1 MGAVGELRSALAEQ
15 AKRSGAL
22 VKACNNDE
30 SMKLYLVLPMIAAL
44 GYDSTDPLEVYPNHE
59 ADLVPGEGHAAPF
72 VADFAVLRGGQPVIA
87 VGAARTAN
95 DLAAKRAMIGGYYTA
110 WPSVKLAC
118 LTNGIKFDFFVDS
131 IVTNVMDD
139 EPFLT
144 LDLDVISAG
153 GVPDDV
159 AETLHFATKSALDP
173 EMMAE
178 RAHLQLV
185 RKRLRT
191 AFVEEAQSPTEDF
204 SRLMMQR
211 VGFPNVP
218 REAID
223 RHYAPL
229 IKSSFEEALVL
240 PVVQRLNVAGSS
252 EGLASGLKLQVG
264 QKVASSE
271 RELAV
276 FNAVRRRLAFLVR
289 DEAHFDAIDRIG
301 YKDSVGKITFFL
313 DRDPDGRLFEVIRG
327 VGSVDKFVFPGQ
339 LGEIVTP
346 DVRAV
351 DGQLLAVF
359 EARVREADGELFA
372 DQEPVRR
379 AAG

>member
-1 MGAVGELRSALAEQ
+1 MSAVGELRSALAEQ

-59 ADLVPGEGHAAPF
+59 ADLVAGLGAQQPF
-72 VADFAVLRGGQPVIA
+72 VADFAVLRDGLPVIA
-87 VGAARTAN
+87 FGAAR
-95 DLAAKRAMIGGYYTA
+95 AAGDFDAKKLMIGAYYSA
-110 WPSVKLAC
+110 WPSVRLAC
-118 LTNGIKFDFFVDS
+118 LTNGIKFDFYVDS
-131 IVTNVMDD
+131 IVSNAMDE

-144 LDLDVISAG
+144 LDLDTIAAG

-159 AETLHFATKSALDP
+159 AETLHFATKGALDP

-191 AFVEEAQSPTEDF
+191 AFVEEAQAPTEDF
-204 SRLMMQR
+204 CRLMMQR

-218 REAID
+218 RQAID

-229 IKSSFEEALVL
+229 VKSSFEEALVL
-240 PVVQRLNVAGSS
+240 PVVQRLNVAGAS
-252 EGLASGLKLQVG
+252 EGLASGLKMQVG

-271 RELAV
+271 RDLAI
-276 FNAVRRRLAFLVR
+276 FNAIRRRFAYLAE
-289 DEAHFDAIDRIG
+289 DEAHFAAIDRVG
-301 YKDSVGKITFFL
+301 YKDSVGRITFFF
-313 DRDPDGRLFEVIRG
+313 DKDPDGRMFEVIRG
-327 VGSVDKFVFPGQ
+327 VGSVDKFVFPGIGEFVTSDITTIDAQ
-339 LGEIVTP
+339 LK
-346 DVRAV
+346 
-351 DGQLLAVF
+351 AVF
-359 EARVREADGELFA
+359 DARVASALEGRFAEA
-372 DQEPVRR
+372 EPARR
-379 AAG
+379 AAS

>member
-1 MGAVGELRSALAEQ
+1 MSAVGELRSALAEQ
-15 AKRSGAL
+15 AKRAGAL

-44 GYDSTDPLEVYPNHE
+44 GYDSTDPLELYPNHE
-59 ADLVPGEGHAAPF
+59 ADLVPGAAAQHPF
-72 VADFAVLRGGQPVIA
+72 VADFAVLKEGLPVIA
-87 VGAARTAN
+87 FGAARSPG
-95 DLAAKRAMIGGYYTA
+95 DIDAKRQMIGAYYSA
-110 WPSVKLAC
+110 WPTVRLAC

-131 IVTNVMDD
+131 IVTNVMDE

-144 LDLDVISAG
+144 LDLDTIAAG

-159 AETLHFATKSALDP
+159 AETLHFATKGALDP

-204 SRLMMQR
+204 CRLMMQR
-211 VGFPNVP
+211 VGFPGVP

-223 RHYAPL
+223 RHYAT
-229 IKSSFEEALVL
+229 IVKSSFEEALVL
-240 PVVQRLNVAGSS
+240 PVVQRLNVAGAS
-252 EGLASGLKLQVG
+252 EGLASSLKVQVG

-271 RELAV
+271 RELAL
-276 FNAVRRRLAFLVR
+276 FNGIRRRLAYLVS
-289 DEAHFDAIDRIG
+289 DEAHFAAIDRIG
-301 YKDSVGKITFFL
+301 YKDSVGKITFYL
-313 DRDPDGRLFEVIRG
+313 DSDPEGRLFEVIRG
-327 VGSVDKFVFPGQ
+327 VGSVDKFVFPGM
-339 LGEIVTP
+339 GDVVTS
-346 DVRAV
+346 DIKAV
-351 DGQLLAVF
+351 DAQLKAVF
-359 EARVREADGELFA
+359 EAKVASAIEGRFAEHEAGG
-372 DQEPVRR
+372 RR

>member
-1 MGAVGELRSALAEQ
+1 MDAVGELRAGLTEQ

-22 VKACNNDE
+22 SKACNNDE

-59 ADLVPGEGHAAPF
+59 ADLPAGVQGAQPF
-72 VADFAVLRGGQPVIA
+72 VADFAVLKDGQPVIA
-87 VGAARTAN
+87 VGAARMGH
-95 DLAAKRAMIGGYYTA
+95 DLAAKKAAIGGYYSA

-118 LTNGIKFDFFVDS
+118 VTNGIKFDFFVDS

-144 LDLDVISAG
+144 LDLETIAAG

-159 AETLHFATKSALDP
+159 AETLHFATKGALDP

-204 SRLMMQR
+204 CRLMMQR

-240 PVVQRLNVAGSS
+240 PVVQRLNVAGAS

-271 RELAV
+271 RELAL
-276 FNAVRRRLAFLVR
+276 FNAVRRRLAFLVQ
-289 DEAHFDAIDRIG
+289 DEPLFAAIDRVG

-313 DRDPDGRLFEVIRG
+313 DRDPDGRMFEVIRG

-339 LGEIVTP
+339 LGEIVTS
-346 DVRAV
+346 DVRAI
-351 DGQLLAVF
+351 DAPLKAVF
-359 EARVREADGELFA
+359 EAQVRASDDLFSDA
-372 DQEPVRR
+372 EPVRR

>member
-1 MGAVGELRSALAEQ
+1 MGAVGELRAALTEQ

-22 VKACNNDE
+22 SKACNNDE

-59 ADLVPGEGHAAPF
+59 ADLPAGAQGGAPF
-72 VADFAVLRGGQPVIA
+72 VADFAVLKDGQPVIA
-87 VGAARTAN
+87 VGAARAGH
-95 DLAAKRAMIGGYYTA
+95 DLAAKKAAIGSYFSA

-118 LTNGIKFDFFVDS
+118 ITNGIKFDFFVDS

-144 LDLDVISAG
+144 LDLETIAAG

-159 AETLHFATKSALDP
+159 AETLHFATKGALDP

-204 SRLMMQR
+204 CRLMMQR

-223 RHYAPL
+223 RHYASL

-240 PVVQRLNVAGSS
+240 PVVQRLNVAGAS

-271 RELAV
+271 RELAL
-276 FNAVRRRLAFLVR
+276 FNAVRRRLAFLVQ
-289 DEAHFDAIDRIG
+289 DETLFAAIDRIG
-301 YKDSVGKITFFL
+301 YKDSVGRITFFL
-313 DRDPDGRLFEVIRG
+313 DRDPDGRMFEVIRG

-339 LGEIVTP
+339 LGEIVTS
-346 DVRAV
+346 DVRAI
-351 DGQLLAVF
+351 DGPLQAVF
-359 EARVREADGELFA
+359 EAQVRSLDDIFGDA
-372 DQEPVRR
+372 EPVRR

>member
-1 MGAVGELRSALAEQ
+1 MGAVGELRVALTEQ

-22 VKACNNDE
+22 SKACNNDE

-59 ADLVPGEGHAAPF
+59 ADLPAGVQGAVPY
-72 VADFAVLRGGQPVIA
+72 VADFAVLRDGQPVIA
-87 VGAARTAN
+87 VGAARTTS
-95 DLAAKRAMIGGYYTA
+95 DLAAKKAAIGGYFSA

-118 LTNGIKFDFFVDS
+118 ITNGIKFDFFVDS
-131 IVTNVMDD
+131 IVTNAMDE

-144 LDLDVISAG
+144 LDLETIAAG

-159 AETLHFATKSALDP
+159 AETLHFATKGALDP

-191 AFVEEAQSPTEDF
+191 AFVEEAQSPTEQF
-204 SRLMMQR
+204 CRLMMQR

-240 PVVQRLNVAGSS
+240 PVVQRLNVAGAS

-271 RELAV
+271 RELAL
-276 FNAVRRRLAFLVR
+276 FNDVRRRLAFLVS
-289 DEAHFDAIDRIG
+289 DETLFAAIDRIG
-301 YKDSVGKITFFL
+301 YRDSVGKITFFL
-313 DRDPDGRLFEVIRG
+313 DRDPDGRMFEVIRG

-339 LGEIVTP
+339 LGEFVTS

-351 DGQLLAVF
+351 DAPLKAVF
-359 EARVREADGELFA
+359 EALVWATQDEPGDI
-372 DQEPVRR
+372 EPVRR

>member
-1 MGAVGELRSALAEQ
+1 MSAVGELRSALAEQ

-59 ADLVPGEGHAAPF
+59 ADLVPGSGVQQPF
-72 VADFAVLRGGQPVIA
+72 VADFAVLRDGQPVIA
-87 VGAARTAN
+87 FGAARTPD
-95 DLAAKRAMIGGYYTA
+95 DLDAKKRMISAYYSA
-110 WPSVKLAC
+110 WPSVRLGC

-144 LDLDVISAG
+144 LDLETIDAG

-159 AETLHFATKSALDP
+159 AETLHFAAKEALDP

-191 AFVEEAQSPTEDF
+191 AFVEEAQAPTEDF
-204 SRLMMQR
+204 CRLMMQR

-240 PVVQRLNVAGSS
+240 PVVQRLNVAGGS

-271 RELAV
+271 RELAL
-276 FNAVRRRLAFLVR
+276 FNAIRRRLAYLVD
-289 DEAHFDAIDRIG
+289 DEAHFAAIDRIG
-301 YKDSVGKITFFL
+301 YKDSVGRITFFI
-313 DRDPDGRLFEVIRG
+313 DSDPDGRLFEVIRG
-327 VGSVDKFVFPGQ
+327 VGHVDKFVFPGI
-339 LGEIVTP
+339 GEVVTS
-346 DVRAV
+346 DVKAIDAQV
-351 DGQLLAVF
+351 KAVF
-359 EARVREADGELFA
+359 EARVASAIQGRFSE
-372 DQEPVRR
+372 QEPARR